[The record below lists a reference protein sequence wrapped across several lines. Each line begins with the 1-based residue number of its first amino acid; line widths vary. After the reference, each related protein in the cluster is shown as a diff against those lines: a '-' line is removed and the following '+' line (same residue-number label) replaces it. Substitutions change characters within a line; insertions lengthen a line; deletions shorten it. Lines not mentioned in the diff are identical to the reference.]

1 MLDKAKAKPLERLT
15 LNDARSPTAKLLIRV
30 DGIRPLMTH
39 NPSSMT
45 TSSGDPKK
53 GSRIPEPTDE
63 AEAGTYRL
71 EDGTCAI
78 KGEGFRA
85 SILGAASAWKAKNRA
100 TMKSHLSHII
110 ISEELV
116 PLTYHDGKPIREY
129 SIDARRAIVQRQGII
144 RHRPKFDEW
153 TAEFTVEYDPK
164 LVTDPKMIVMIANDA
179 GNRMGVG
186 DNRPQKN
193 GNFGRFVVRDYA
205 LMD

>member
-1 MLDKAKAKPLERLT
+1 MLDKAKATLERLT
-15 LNDARSPTAKLLIRV
+15 LGEGCSAISKLIIRV
-30 DGIRPLMTH
+30 DGIRPLLTH
-39 NPSSMT
+39 NPSSMSM
-45 TSSGDPKK
+45 SSGDPKK
-53 GSRIPEPTDE
+53 GSRIPEPTEE

-85 SILGAASAWKAKNRA
+85 AMLGAASAWKAKNRA

-110 ISEELV
+110 VSEELV
-116 PLTYHDGKPIREY
+116 PLTYNNGTSIREY
-129 SIDARRAIVQRQGII
+129 EIDARRAIVQRQGII
-144 RHRPKFDEW
+144 RHRPKFNEW

-164 LVTDPKMIVMIANDA
+164 IVPNPKIIVEIANDA
-179 GNRMGVG
+179 GKRMGVG

-205 LMD
+205 LVD